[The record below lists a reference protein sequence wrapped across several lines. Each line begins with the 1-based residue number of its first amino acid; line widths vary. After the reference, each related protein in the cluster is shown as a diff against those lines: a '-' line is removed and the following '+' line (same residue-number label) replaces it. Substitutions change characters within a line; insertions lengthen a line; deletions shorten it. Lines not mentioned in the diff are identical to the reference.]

1 MIESSLHPSEPLA
14 LPDRPFGRLVRSVI
28 GYGLLLTLMIVG
40 GIPMFVP
47 AVLIHCA
54 LRNGHR
60 ATWAS
65 LAMATVLGALLG
77 AAQSTPD
84 LTRAAA
90 SAIAGVILAIALP
103 TMMALPLVER
113 AESFGRVLMAMLI
126 FSAIGLAITELGA
139 RVIASFSPFAIH
151 VAQAKAMSE
160 QFAQTYRAGGMP
172 SDAVRF
178 AERWGMYYATVL
190 LPAGMLLSSAMS
202 FVLSLLMTG
211 RLRAWREH
219 VARRGNV
226 AGNENGAPNAYV
238 FRNFSLPD
246 WVLFVFVIGGV
257 APLLTGMLQNIAAN
271 VLMVAVFLYIVQ
283 GLALLRY
290 LLAAVGIGFIGALVA
305 FAFTFV
311 SGIGPLLL
319 GVAGLFDP
327 FFDFRHFKKR
337 KDDSHESHSD

>member
-1 MIESSLHPSEPLA
+1 MIETSLHPSEPLA
-14 LPDRPFGRLVRSVI
+14 LPDRPLGQLVRNAI

-40 GIPMFVP
+40 GLPMFVP

-60 ATWAS
+60 AAWAS
-65 LAMATVLGALLG
+65 LALASVLGAILG
-77 AAQSTPD
+77 AAQASPD
-84 LTRAAA
+84 LTKVAA
-90 SAIAGVILAIALP
+90 SAIAGVILGIALP
-103 TMMALPLVER
+103 TMLALPLIER
-113 AESFGRVLMAMLI
+113 GESFGRVLMVLMI

-139 RVIASFSPFAIH
+139 RAVASFSPFAVH
-151 VAQAKAMSE
+151 VAQAKTMSE

-178 AERWGMYYATVL
+178 AERWGTYYANVL

-219 VARRGNV
+219 VARTA
-226 AGNENGAPNAYV
+226 AGGAAPNAYV
-238 FRNFSLPD
+238 FRNFALPD
-246 WVLFVFVIGGV
+246 WVLFVFVLGGL
-257 APLLTGMLQNIAAN
+257 APLMTGVLQNVAAN
-271 VLMVAVFLYIVQ
+271 VLMVAVFLYMLQ

-290 LLAAVGIGFIGALVA
+290 LLAAVGIGFVGALVA
-305 FAFTFV
+305 FAFTFL

-327 FFDFRHFKKR
+327 FFNFRHFKKKR